1 MEDGSRLGQY
11 VEDQAL
17 HIFISRLQELIHVDF
32 IYTAIGQNE
41 SFGKKPKIFQIHV
54 HWNVVST

>member
-17 HIFISRLQELIHVDF
+17 HIFISRLQVLIHVDF

-41 SFGKKPKIFQIHV
+41 SFGKK
-54 HWNVVST
+54 T